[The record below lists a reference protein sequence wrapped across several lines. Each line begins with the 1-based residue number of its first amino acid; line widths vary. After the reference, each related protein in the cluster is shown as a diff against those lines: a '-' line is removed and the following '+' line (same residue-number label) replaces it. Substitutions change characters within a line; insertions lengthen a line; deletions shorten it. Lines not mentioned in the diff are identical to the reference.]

1 MTRKAAAAIQPLAE
15 GFARASREAWIGLV
29 ERTLKGAPIASLTR
43 RTLEGLA
50 IEPLY
55 EPAAP
60 TVVPARQALGW
71 DIRAPVRAAS
81 PTEANAQILAD
92 LAGGASSVL
101 IRIDADDGVAIGDAA
116 TLARV
121 LDGVLLDVAP
131 VALDAGFLGPKA
143 ADWLA
148 AAAKGAPAARLAFHL
163 DPLTAFAASGA
174 SPGPIEA
181 HLIAA
186 AGVAARLAE
195 PYPQASLFL
204 ACGRAAH
211 EAGGGEAVELATAA
225 AAGLAYARALARA
238 GLSVGDALARI
249 VLGLAVDTDGF
260 LSIAKLRAA
269 RVIWAKLASACGV
282 DAPARLEARSSGRML
297 TAADAWTNMIRLTAA
312 GFAGAVGGADAIVL
326 GAFTDAIGP
335 PTEFARRQARNAQ
348 LVLME
353 EASLGR
359 VRDPAAGCG
368 YVEALTDALSRAA
381 WERLQTIEA
390 AGGLVKALESG
401 LVAQLVEAGHQELAR
416 RIRARELK
424 VLGVTDFPAPDAEP
438 PATAERANP
447 ASELPSPRL
456 PGPDSRCPPLVATR
470 LELLA

>member
-1 MTRKAAAAIQPLAE
+1 
-15 GFARASREAWIGLV
+15 
-29 ERTLKGAPIASLTR
+29 
-43 RTLEGLA
+43 
-50 IEPLY
+50 
-55 EPAAP
+55 
-60 TVVPARQALGW
+60 
-71 DIRAPVRAAS
+71 
-81 PTEANAQILAD
+81 
-92 LAGGASSVL
+92 
-101 IRIDADDGVAIGDAA
+101 
-116 TLARV
+116 
-121 LDGVLLDVAP
+121 
-131 VALDAGFLGPKA
+131 
-143 ADWLA
+143 
-148 AAAKGAPAARLAFHL
+148 
-163 DPLTAFAASGA
+163 
-174 SPGPIEA
+174 
-181 HLIAA
+181 
-186 AGVAARLAE
+186 
-195 PYPQASLFL
+195 
-204 ACGRAAH
+204 
-211 EAGGGEAVELATAA
+211 
-225 AAGLAYARALARA
+225 
-238 GLSVGDALARI
+238 
-249 VLGLAVDTDGF
+249 
-260 LSIAKLRAA
+260 
-269 RVIWAKLASACGV
+269 
-282 DAPARLEARSSGRML
+282 ML